1 MLTHPQLVEAGWY
14 YDPTLDTPDG
24 ATCAY
29 CSLSLDAWDVGDDPM
44 EEHRRRAPD
53 CLFFALKELY
63 HPPAPVL
70 ATKKG
75 KRASTRTSTAST
87 ASKTRGKKRTSE
99 QIDDTISSV
108 SEKPTRGKKRA
119 STLIDDTLD
128 HVVEKHTRGK
138 QRASEQIDDTL
149 DNAKPKTTRGK
160 KPAGEQLDD
169 TLDHVVEKPTRSRKR
184 ASEQIDDTLESV
196 KPKATRGKK
205 RASQQVDNTAAEVFA
220 KPLRGKQPAE
230 DQPDTSMDYA
240 TAEPAPALAPKPKAR
255 KAAPKAKRASTAST
269 ATKSRSKKRTSDQMD
284 DTDVVEASPKRIR
297 YSSISSLPDSL
308 PVGTPKR
315 TPAKLAEAEPVEE
328 ESVEAEI
335 EDLEADISSL
345 PASLLV
351 GTPKKTP
358 PRRMTPEHVH
368 QTETWDPI
376 DMDAFLGN
384 TGDLHAFMND
394 VVIDA
399 GLDAIVAAGANAKDL
414 QADVLGGL
422 TQSEK
427 EMTVEQWVLYNAKR
441 GEEKLR
447 QACGKQILAFEAE
460 ALRARAAIEGLPTC

>member
-1 MLTHPQLVEAGWY
+1 MASLACLQARIDTFAAPKSRRTSSKTKKPPSKTKHAWPRTQPSPHDLAFAGFVWKPTTASPDNVQCFSCHCQLDGWEENDVPAYEHLTHSPSCGFAVVTCIRLRIGDPGKSEEDPVSDAMMQARRDTFADSWPLDSNDGFPSIEQLVEAGWY

-63 HPPAPVL
+63 HPPAPVP
-70 ATKKG
+70 ATNKG
-75 KRASTRTSTAST
+75 KRASTRTSIAST

-99 QIDDTISSV
+99 QIDDTISS
-108 SEKPTRGKKRA
+108 
-119 STLIDDTLD
+119 
-128 HVVEKHTRGK
+128 
-138 QRASEQIDDTL
+138 
-149 DNAKPKTTRGK
+149 
-160 KPAGEQLDD
+160 
-169 TLDHVVEKPTRSRKR
+169 
-184 ASEQIDDTLESV
+184 
-196 KPKATRGKK
+196 
-205 RASQQVDNTAAEVFA
+205 
-220 KPLRGKQPAE
+220 
-230 DQPDTSMDYA
+230 
-240 TAEPAPALAPKPKAR
+240 
-255 KAAPKAKRASTAST
+255 RASTAST

-315 TPAKLAEAEPVEE
+315 TPAELAEAEPMEV

-358 PRRMTPEHVH
+358 TRRMTPEHVQ

-384 TGDLHAFMND
+384 TGDVHAFIND

-399 GLDAIVAAGANAKDL
+399 GLDAIVAAGAKAKDL